1 MESPK
6 YIEDKPEKTEINYLG
21 IESESMPGAG
31 KVDGNITPTLV
42 APGDALV

>member
-6 YIEDKPEKTEINYLG
+6 YIEDKPEKTEIKYLG
-21 IESESMPGAG
+21 IESESMPDAG
-31 KVDGNITPTLV
+31 KVDGNTTPTLV